1 MWDKLKRAEWVIW
14 APNSDVV
21 MAVLTEAWMIVAYY
35 TMTHTTSLV
44 FILLGFI
51 LLTNLIVNVLLPT
64 YWVVGYRKQPLS
76 ELGITTRYW
85 LPSLILSLLM
95 AGFAWRSLWP
105 LLTGKDWV
113 PHVLYCTIA
122 LWEPFFVHGW
132 LQLRFERA
140 FGILPGIL
148 LAGLGLAAYH
158 IGTYP
163 PQFVLNLFVVGVAYG
178 TLFRLTRNLLVL
190 WPLAWGVAGALGT
203 AQGGFFFDW
212 TMIPIAVV
220 VLAIQLGFI
229 AYVGWRRARAYA
241 GSEARRCQRER

>member
-1 MWDKLKRAEWVIW
+1 MWDKLKQAEWVKW

-21 MAVLTEAWMIVAYY
+21 MALLTEAWMIAAYY
-35 TMTHTTSLV
+35 TMTHTASLV
-44 FILLGFI
+44 FILFGFI

-76 ELGITTRYW
+76 ELGITTRHW

-105 LLTGKDWV
+105 LLAGKDWV
-113 PHVLYCTIA
+113 PHVLYCVLA
-122 LWEPFFVHGW
+122 LWEPFFVHSW

-148 LAGLGLAAYH
+148 LASLGLAAYH

-163 PQFVLNLFVVGVAYG
+163 PQFVLNLFVVGVVYG
-178 TLFRLTRNLLVL
+178 VLFRLTRNLLVL

-212 TMIPIAVV
+212 TMVPTSV
-220 VLAIQLGFI
+220 VLLVIQLGFI
-229 AYVGWRRARAYA
+229 AYMGRRRARVEAANEA
-241 GSEARRCQRER
+241 GTIKEI